1 MSTVGRLNWWASTGK
16 LPQLNPLATSG
27 DGNCLLHAASIYM
40 WGLPDKDLILRTHLH
55 RLLTTN
61 VQRHGLQRRWK
72 YSTNL
77 RNQEAGGLTF
87 SDEEWEFEWSEITRI
102 ATNHTRRRPTTDSL
116 RRYSTLRPHYE
127 SLEEI
132 HVYALANVL
141 RRPIII
147 VADEFLRD
155 LEGECLAPI
164 YFGGIYLPL
173 ECSYVSCFK
182 SPLVLAYDSSHFSPL
197 VATKLPAPLSKSSVK
212 SNRFARMDSRQD
224 TVIPLVSPNGALLP
238 IQFLYDPKTK
248 MIPERFATKPS
259 KPEDFPQEL
268 IQLLEGY
275 LDVRWIQLNIG
286 GKWAKKT
293 EDRGGSEHFP
303 VEIPRV
309 RFPAAV
315 ISCLG
320 EPQYQT
326 ELVEKYLSD
335 AQERFADEVEKQKKI
350 ADQKAKQSEEFQRLQ
365 NNRLVPCEGDGCT
378 MFGKPAN
385 NNFCSVCFAKQQQGR
400 QPLSPPPPYTS
411 EYSNPSTASSDN
423 TIPVL
428 DEEPRNWEAPRS
440 HSQSP
445 SRTNP
450 QSPSRSQSSK
460 GSTSQS
466 PRGSTSQS
474 PRGSISSPL
483 CSPIRSPSLSSNT
496 SSLAKEENDSP
507 IRQLPPPPLRQNS
520 RTAEQQQQP
529 SKQQQPLKQQQ
540 PVLQK
545 PSLVKKQVGGRRTGY
560 SRDGIKPISMTAEET
575 TVSSSTQKTR
585 CRNLKCE
592 FFGSPQYD
600 GYCSRCKS
608 NGQLMTDV

>member
-1 MSTVGRLNWWASTGK
+1 
-16 LPQLNPLATSG
+16 
-27 DGNCLLHAASIYM
+27 M
-40 WGLPDKDLILRTHLH
+40 WGLPDRDLILRTHLH
-55 RLLTTN
+55 RLLTAA
-61 VQRHGLQRRWK
+61 VQRQGLQRRWK

-87 SDEEWEFEWSEITRI
+87 SDEEWEFEWSEIIRI
-102 ATNHTRRRPTTDSL
+102 ASNHTRRRPTTDSL

-197 VATKLPAPLSKSSVK
+197 VATKHPAPLSKSSVK
-212 SNRFARMDSRQD
+212 ANRFVRMDSRQD
-224 TVIPLVSPNGALLP
+224 TVIPLVSPSGALLP
-238 IQFLYDPKTK
+238 IQFIYDPKTR
-248 MIPERFATKPS
+248 MVPEKFATKQP

-293 EDRGGSEHFP
+293 EDRGGSENFP

-326 ELVEKYLSD
+326 ELVDKYLQD
-335 AQERFADEVEKQKKI
+335 AQERFADEIEKQKKI

-365 NNRLVPCEGDGCT
+365 NNRLVPCEGEGCS
-378 MFGKPAN
+378 MFGKPIN
-385 NNFCSVCFAKQQQGR
+385 NNLCSVCYAKQR
-400 QPLSPPPPYTS
+400 QPLSPPPPYTQ
-411 EYSNPSTASSDN
+411 EYSNPTTSSDTTSN
-423 TIPVL
+423 MIPVR
-428 DEEPRNWEAPRS
+428 DKPSPEDSRHEEAPRSTSPSQSPSRS

-445 SRTNP
+445 R
-450 QSPSRSQSSK
+450 

-474 PRGSISSPL
+474 PRGSTSSIPSPL
-483 CSPIRSPSLSSNT
+483 CSPVRSPSLSSNT
-496 SSLAKEENDSP
+496 SPLAREERDS
-507 IRQLPPPPLRQNS
+507 PLRQVPP
-520 RTAEQQQQP
+520 AQQQQSS
-529 SKQQQPLKQQQ
+529 SKQQ
-540 PVLQK
+540 PVVPK
-545 PSLVKKQVGGRRTGY
+545 TSLVKKQVGGRRTGY
-560 SRDGIKPISMTAEET
+560 SRDGIKPILMAAEE
-575 TVSSSTQKTR
+575 SSSPTRKNVR
-585 CRNLKCE
+585 CRNLNCE
-592 FFGSPQYD
+592 FYGSAQYE
-600 GYCSRCKS
+600 GYCSQCKL